1 MEGPVRLD
9 HARYRLRFKHPFG
22 TAHGLRDGTDAVFLR
37 LSGAGATGYG
47 EATLPPY
54 IFETADSVIQAI
66 QALDIDD
73 YIYRILNPDVRQV
86 TPDPLATAPAARA
99 ALSTA
104 IWDLEA
110 RSTRCALGVLLGRT
124 VKHRGDGRTVVTIGH
139 KEEADIPLR
148 VNALPDSDILK
159 VKLGGP
165 SDKRTLEVVQAC
177 DHRPLLID
185 ANQGWNSVD
194 QAMDILE
201 AVEMGRL
208 AGIEQPF
215 PKDRWDLHR
224 ELKSKVDAPLFGDES
239 IQDMADLDRA
249 PEAFGGV
256 NIKLMKCGGLDVALR
271 MSLWARELG
280 LKVLFGSMSESSL
293 GCAAMAQ
300 LQDHADV
307 LDLDGP
313 WLLANDPFTGLGME
327 SGRMTVEGQ
336 FGCGVDLSAE
346 LDWRHCGA

>member
-1 MEGPVRLD
+1 MEGPFRLD
-9 HARYRLRFKHPFG
+9 YARYRLLFKHPFG

-37 LSGAGATGYG
+37 LSEAGAVGYG

-54 IFETADSVIQAI
+54 VFETADSAIQAI
-66 QALDIDD
+66 QSLDIDG
-73 YIYRILNPDVRQV
+73 YIYRLLNPNVRQV
-86 TPDPLATAPAARA
+86 TPDPLAVAPAARA

-110 RSTRCALGVLLGRT
+110 RSNRCALGDLIGKRD
-124 VKHRGDGRTVVTIGH
+124 KHRGDGRTIVTIGH
-139 KEEADIPLR
+139 EEAANIPLR
-148 VNALPDSDILK
+148 IKSLPDSDLLK

-165 SDKRTLEVVQAC
+165 RDKRTLEVVQAC

-185 ANQGWNSVD
+185 ANQGWNSVN

-224 ELKSKVDAPLFGDES
+224 DLKSKVDAPLFGDES

-271 MSLWARELG
+271 MSLRARELG
-280 LKVLFGSMSESSL
+280 LKVMFGSMSESSL
-293 GCAAMAQ
+293 GCSAMAQ
-300 LQDHADV
+300 LQDHADL

-313 WLLANDPFTGLGME
+313 WLLVNDPFTGLGM
-327 SGRMTVEGQ
+327 GLGKMTMEDR
-336 FGCGVDLSAE
+336 FGCGVGLVAE
-346 LDWRHCGA
+346 LDWRPIGA

>member
-9 HARYRLRFKHPFG
+9 HTRYRLRFKHPFG

-37 LSGAGATGYG
+37 LSRAGATGYG

-54 IFETADSVIQAI
+54 VLETADSVIQAI

-73 YIYRILNPDVRQV
+73 YIFRILNPNVRQFA
-86 TPDPLATAPAARA
+86 PDPLATAPAARA

-110 RSTRCALGVLLGRT
+110 RSTRCALGDLIGQRD
-124 VKHRGDGRTVVTIGH
+124 KRRGDGRTVVTIGH
-139 KEEADIPLR
+139 EEEADIPLR

-185 ANQGWNSVD
+185 ANQGWNSVN

-224 ELKSKVDAPLFGDES
+224 ELKSQIEAPLLGDES
-239 IQDMADLDRA
+239 IQGMADLERA
-249 PEAFGGV
+249 SEAFSGV
-256 NIKLMKCGGLDVALR
+256 NIKLMKCGGLDVAMR
-271 MSLWARELG
+271 MSIRARELD
-280 LKVLFGSMSESSL
+280 LKVMFGSMSESSL
-293 GCAAMAQ
+293 GCSAMAQ

-327 SGRMTVEGQ
+327 PGKMTMEDR
-336 FGCGVDLSAE
+336 FGCGVSLVAG
-346 LDWRHCGA
+346 LDWRLIGA